1 MRITIPTCHDALL
14 PSITTSPVLPDQHKR
29 QREAAAGPWPRRRTD
44 IIIHLLQV
52 PLTVPQ
58 HIRVARKHHYECLL
72 KYIESQQ
79 IVWPLLRGLQGGCMH
94 STESKPQLLSPRK
107 IGPQP
112 PGYATGS
119 TSMNSAGRLGGLIQL
134 PCSSHGS
141 GGFSQKLPAA
151 GGCDGGFGASINLT
165 QLAQMAGT
173 LGGRRRRL
181 AGQAAMPEGD
191 TAGGRAGSTAQ
202 SAQQRS
208 ISGKQGGG
216 GMHPPPDLGLSGHAG

>member
-1 MRITIPTCHDALL
+1 MRGPTRGDRRGQRQRDRRQLGPASCVITIPTRHDALL

-58 HIRVARKHHYECLL
+58 HIRVARNHHYECLL

-79 IVWPLLRGLQGGCMH
+79 IVWPLLRGLQGGRMH

-107 IGPQP
+107 TGPQP
-112 PGYATGS
+112 P
-119 TSMNSAGRLGGLIQL
+119 RLCHRVHIHELCWPLGWVDPIALLVTRQRRVQPEAAYGGWV
-134 PCSSHGS
+134 SWGV
-141 GGFSQKLPAA
+141 GAA
-151 GGCDGGFGASINLT
+151 IKVA

-173 LGGRRRRL
+173 SAGRRRRL
-181 AGQAAMPEGD
+181 AGQAAQH
-191 TAGGRAGSTAQ
+191 S
-202 SAQQRS
+202 
-208 ISGKQGGG
+208 
-216 GMHPPPDLGLSGHAG
+216 